1 MMYVVLLVAA
11 VALVIGIERTLFLHR
26 GQIRSKQFIEGIKNA
41 LAKRRIVE
49 ALTLCEEAPGGAV
62 ESLLNCLD
70 DCSLLLVRE
79 ISGSTGGKLRI
90 GWITVWEAPMP
101 ADKALSK
108 LRNSPMFRRALG
120 IGLRG

>member
-1 MMYVVLLVAA
+1 MGCIRVAA
-11 VALVIGIERTLFLHR
+11 ASSDGEAIDQPLAEATRLHIFDVYPDR
-26 GQIRSKQFIEGIKNA
+26 ADWIAVRE
-41 LAKRRIVE
+41 
-49 ALTLCEEAPGGAV
+49 LCEEAPGGAV

-101 ADKALSK
+101 AEKALGK